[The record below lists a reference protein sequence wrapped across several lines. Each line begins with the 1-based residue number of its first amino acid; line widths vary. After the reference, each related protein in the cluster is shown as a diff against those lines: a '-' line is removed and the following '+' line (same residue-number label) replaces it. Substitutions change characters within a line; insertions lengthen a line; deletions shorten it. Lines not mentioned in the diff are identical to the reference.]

1 MAEQRPSLPR
11 LDTGVLHDEPDS
23 ERLIMAVAQTLNI
36 PRKDI
41 LLFDSFADLG
51 GDQETA
57 ETVRLACRR
66 KGIEAKADDIMGCHT
81 LAELQTRI
89 TPFPP
94 RLMSPVEAS
103 NPASEDPAS
112 EDDNESGP
120 SSLSASA
127 DDLFSPVHRYSVS
140 SYGSHTTSSSS
151 EDSCVAT
158 RPTGQD
164 IESLLKSSPRV
175 SNVCL
180 VSPRAGPFDG
190 QLVALVKMCDSEA
203 LPTTPTSSDILLPP
217 RSEHAAQK
225 HEIRL
230 LRMAVQEWGADSRR
244 PQIWIPLRRMAERDG
259 GRPDTRRLQTWVQN
273 INEAVYEDIM
283 TLQIP
288 EPRRPSLNP
297 SSREQHRR
305 SWAESRMEVW
315 REDDEVDCD
324 EMECF
329 PLAPM
334 QQLYFQTSMQHMRE
348 SSCIVE
354 PEFRHSQSIM
364 LRVKGGADSS
374 DIEAAVEAMVARHA
388 MLRARFRPAHDEWV
402 QVIIPQASNSYRFGH
417 HTDVDDEEMSALV
430 EAAQAAINPTDGPVF
445 AVEHVQNDN
454 EQMLYLVAHHLVVD
468 LISWRIMVH
477 DLDELLQEG
486 TLLSEGSIPFPHW
499 VDYQSYEMSQRL
511 FEPTLPFEV
520 LPADLGYWDV
530 SRDANCYGNTQ
541 QSTFTLSTELSSILQ
556 KACSDVLR
564 TDAADVFLAS
574 LLLSFRQTFTDRS
587 PPTLWKSEHG
597 REVVHADFNIM
608 ETVGWFTSMCPVGV
622 GLEAA
627 TDLLQVIKLM
637 KDTRRAIPRDGI
649 PFFTSE
655 FSTPEG
661 ASGIPVE
668 VVLNWVDTL
677 QGIQREHGI
686 LQPMAIPGQ
695 AARTLRSDI
704 GANVGRLALFE
715 VTVMMDD
722 SGANVEFTYH
732 KHADHQDKIQ
742 LWLQSFEHLVL
753 EAIGRL
759 RYHEPELTLSDVP
772 LLRTSYK
779 ALTRLGTDRLVGSG
793 LPSSKDI
800 ETIYPV
806 TPAQQEILMSQSQ
819 SAESFHVH
827 GVYEL
832 RAPDGTAVDATR
844 LCKAWQSIVAN
855 KPALRSIFIDSVS
868 REGLFDQVVLKKT
881 SPSMLFL
888 ESSRPEEA
896 LSRVPALKMPLVEPR
911 HRLSVCHTTA
921 KTLVRVDVSQAICDL
936 MSVHNLMA
944 ELCSV
949 YSGQAPSHNEA
960 LHRTYL
966 YHVSS
971 LDTAYS
977 LEVWKTD
984 LASAKP
990 CLFPRL
996 TPEAEDVAKPQ
1007 PFDLE
1012 VSRAQLMA
1020 FCRGREVEPASV
1032 LQLAWALVLR
1042 SFVGMDH
1049 VSFGYQYAGRDEEL
1063 LRGIG
1068 EAVGSF
1074 ASILPCSVDVSPDQT
1089 IKECLAAVDEAFANS
1104 RKHQNLTMAEIQHAL
1119 HLRENLFNTCFFFE
1133 DADLFA
1139 GYARDGADM
1148 NQLKPSLVTS
1158 ARRTDCQLSLTAM
1171 FTNDRLHANL
1181 SSRFLSSNQ
1190 VHSVMNSFESAVKAI
1205 IAHPTRLIGETDL
1218 FTDRD
1223 YAQLVL
1229 HDWEAGQR
1237 SPKVDAC
1244 LHDVILR
1251 HGQIRPHAQA
1261 VCAWDGELSYIQL
1274 ATLVTRLRT
1283 YLVNL
1288 GVCPG
1293 MTVPVVLE
1301 KNRWAPVML
1310 LAVMQAGASFVALD
1324 CQDQVTVQSTIRY
1337 LNPHIVLASETA
1349 WKELGAVVM
1358 NLVIVN
1364 DAFFA
1369 MLPPHL
1375 STLAR
1380 EATPDHAACVFVTP
1394 RRTSSGSSRSIFF
1407 THSALCST
1415 FVAQGPALRM
1425 DAASRVLQLSA
1436 FNVDISLVEMLGT
1449 MVHGGCVCVP
1459 SPRDRVHDLAGAIA
1473 RMGVTWT
1480 YMTTVL
1486 ARRIN
1491 PTSVPSLKTLC
1502 FRTRKLDQDTYGP
1515 WLENR
1520 TVLLAYGAPDVCPL
1534 GISVTEVAKDKDLS
1548 IIPPPLMGR
1557 FWILNPEDPR
1567 KLMPVGAIGE
1577 LAIDSPSVTPHRF
1590 APDMPLVAPSRR
1602 NSTASPSE
1610 KPRARYL
1617 KTGHRVR
1624 YLDDGK
1630 VQFISS
1636 VRDDVVVDGSSVDV
1650 ANVEQRIR
1658 RCLGPGVDVVV
1669 DKIATKDSL
1678 RILAAFLELGDSL
1691 FHGKEGF
1698 EEVSQRVKERTFIA
1712 KKLFEAS
1719 LDNPDASAPGLPEH
1733 CVPAVFIPL
1742 KAFPMSTSLKINRR
1756 KLLRMAAG
1764 LTYAELIDMSN
1775 VPNPQEIQRVV
1786 LAQKPLPLTRP
1797 EDVMRSVWARVLGV
1811 PVVDIRG
1818 SSSFI
1823 SAGGNRFLA
1832 SELVVACRRV
1842 GLRVSLADI
1851 FKEVTLTEICRS
1863 ATTSYQPPKKERV
1876 KVPRN
1881 LASMKGFDSRFVK
1894 NVIAPKLQCR
1904 AQDVLDVTEASSEQ
1918 IRNLELAMYKTRADI
1933 VSIVLNFNGRLSA
1946 DKLEAACEALT
1957 KLHPALRTAFV
1968 FHGKQ
1973 VYQVLCSSFQ
1983 PAFETFQCPT
1993 SRLESVAEKV
2003 VTQNQSIEFQP
2014 HVPTTDFTYLDAGEQ
2029 GTLIVRLSKAQ
2040 IDDASVS
2047 LLVQDLTALYEDNN
2061 DVQTASSFYAYMRA
2075 ARSASEAGGIE
2086 YWTKQLE
2093 GAKMTEVV
2101 SHSKPRGPTSQIKSV
2116 QETIK
2121 INTLGDHGMT
2131 PYDIVKAA
2139 WATVLATVS
2148 GVNDV
2153 LFGETI
2159 QGHNIKLP
2167 ANVDLSSMVGCL
2179 TNTIPVRFRFP
2190 ARHSAPL
2197 DLMKSLQRQRR
2208 SNCRY
2213 ESFGVREV
2221 AQRCTGWPSWTRFST
2236 VVHHQTTA
2244 PVDGSAT
2251 LNIGS
2256 TTFTYKTVEPEARD
2270 LPDLLVCSTM
2280 QSSELVNIQI
2290 QFAENRVSTAFVEEC
2305 MRLLVAALN
2314 TLASRDTFA
2323 QPMLQSAAEI
2333 ERSEKRIPFPE
2344 QKAAGHVPIDHLLL
2358 PEQRSSLEHA
2368 IATAWNEVLKS
2379 TDQEMPRQ
2387 TPFYSRADSLLPA
2400 HTLASR
2406 LNQKLPQLNIGG
2418 IDGVVFAAEDVIE
2431 NPTQQAQLAFVA
2443 QALREGGALS
2453 LPLRSK
2459 TTSFLPDK
2467 PAPKP
2472 ASSADKALTWRNSM
2486 RLLRGRDSMR
2496 GLSIKA
2502 PSWKK
2507 HKESRDHGEMSPT
2520 SVDTPLTP
2528 ITPRDPI
2535 TSVPELM
2542 DIESLS
2548 GLFAGRNSGGSDGIV
2563 QAIIEENG
2571 ENQSKGSVY
2580 EDEVSP
2586 LSTTGGYPHM
2596 SMWGRLND
2604 ATQDV
2609 SPVGR
2614 HNFST

>member
-1 MAEQRPSLPR
+1 
-11 LDTGVLHDEPDS
+11 
-23 ERLIMAVAQTLNI
+23 
-36 PRKDI
+36 
-41 LLFDSFADLG
+41 
-51 GDQETA
+51 
-57 ETVRLACRR
+57 
-66 KGIEAKADDIMGCHT
+66 
-81 LAELQTRI
+81 
-89 TPFPP
+89 
-94 RLMSPVEAS
+94 
-103 NPASEDPAS
+103 
-112 EDDNESGP
+112 
-120 SSLSASA
+120 
-127 DDLFSPVHRYSVS
+127 
-140 SYGSHTTSSSS
+140 
-151 EDSCVAT
+151 
-158 RPTGQD
+158 
-164 IESLLKSSPRV
+164 
-175 SNVCL
+175 
-180 VSPRAGPFDG
+180 
-190 QLVALVKMCDSEA
+190 
-203 LPTTPTSSDILLPP
+203 
-217 RSEHAAQK
+217 
-225 HEIRL
+225 
-230 LRMAVQEWGADSRR
+230 
-244 PQIWIPLRRMAERDG
+244 
-259 GRPDTRRLQTWVQN
+259 
-273 INEAVYEDIM
+273 
-283 TLQIP
+283 
-288 EPRRPSLNP
+288 
-297 SSREQHRR
+297 
-305 SWAESRMEVW
+305 
-315 REDDEVDCD
+315 
-324 EMECF
+324 
-329 PLAPM
+329 
-334 QQLYFQTSMQHMRE
+334 
-348 SSCIVE
+348 
-354 PEFRHSQSIM
+354 
-364 LRVKGGADSS
+364 
-374 DIEAAVEAMVARHA
+374 
-388 MLRARFRPAHDEWV
+388 
-402 QVIIPQASNSYRFGH
+402 
-417 HTDVDDEEMSALV
+417 
-430 EAAQAAINPTDGPVF
+430 
-445 AVEHVQNDN
+445 
-454 EQMLYLVAHHLVVD
+454 
-468 LISWRIMVH
+468 
-477 DLDELLQEG
+477 
-486 TLLSEGSIPFPHW
+486 
-499 VDYQSYEMSQRL
+499 
-511 FEPTLPFEV
+511 
-520 LPADLGYWDV
+520 
-530 SRDANCYGNTQ
+530 
-541 QSTFTLSTELSSILQ
+541 
-556 KACSDVLR
+556 
-564 TDAADVFLAS
+564 
-574 LLLSFRQTFTDRS
+574 
-587 PPTLWKSEHG
+587 
-597 REVVHADFNIM
+597 
-608 ETVGWFTSMCPVGV
+608 
-622 GLEAA
+622 
-627 TDLLQVIKLM
+627 
-637 KDTRRAIPRDGI
+637 
-649 PFFTSE
+649 
-655 FSTPEG
+655 
-661 ASGIPVE
+661 
-668 VVLNWVDTL
+668 
-677 QGIQREHGI
+677 
-686 LQPMAIPGQ
+686 
-695 AARTLRSDI
+695 
-704 GANVGRLALFE
+704 
-715 VTVMMDD
+715 
-722 SGANVEFTYH
+722 
-732 KHADHQDKIQ
+732 
-742 LWLQSFEHLVL
+742 
-753 EAIGRL
+753 
-759 RYHEPELTLSDVP
+759 
-772 LLRTSYK
+772 
-779 ALTRLGTDRLVGSG
+779 
-793 LPSSKDI
+793 
-800 ETIYPV
+800 
-806 TPAQQEILMSQSQ
+806 
-819 SAESFHVH
+819 
-827 GVYEL
+827 
-832 RAPDGTAVDATR
+832 
-844 LCKAWQSIVAN
+844 
-855 KPALRSIFIDSVS
+855 
-868 REGLFDQVVLKKT
+868 
-881 SPSMLFL
+881 
-888 ESSRPEEA
+888 
-896 LSRVPALKMPLVEPR
+896 
-911 HRLSVCHTTA
+911 
-921 KTLVRVDVSQAICDL
+921 

-984 LASAKP
+984 LARSRP

-1012 VSRAQLMA
+1012 VTREQLMA

-1042 SFVGMDH
+1042 AFVGMDH

-1063 LRGIG
+1063 LRGID

-1074 ASILPCSVDVSPDQT
+1074 ASILPCSVDVFPNQT
-1089 IKECLAAVDEAFANS
+1089 IKKCLAVVDEAFANS

-1119 HLRENLFNTCFFFE
+1119 HLREKDLFNTCFFFE

-1139 GYARDGADM
+1139 EYARDGADM

-1205 IAHPTRLIGETDL
+1205 IERPTRLVAETDL

-1251 HGQIRPHAQA
+1251 HGQTRPHAPA

-1324 CQDQVTVQSTIRY
+1324 YQDQATVQSTIRY

-1349 WKELGAVVM
+1349 WKELGAVVL

-1364 DAFFA
+1364 NAFFA
-1369 MLPPHL
+1369 MLPPRL
-1375 STLAR
+1375 STLVR

-1394 RRTSSGSSRSIFF
+1394 KRTSSGGSRSIFF
-1407 THSALCST
+1407 THSALCSA
-1415 FVAQGPALRM
+1415 FVAQGPALKM
-1425 DAASRVLQLSA
+1425 DATSRVLQLSA

-1459 SPRDRVHDLAGAIA
+1459 SPRDRLHDLAGAIA

-1480 YMTTVL
+1480 YMTGVL

-1491 PTSVPSLKTLC
+1491 PASVPSLKTLC

-1548 IIPPPLMGR
+1548 IIPPPLTGR

-1590 APDMPLVAPSRR
+1590 APDLPLVAPSRR
-1602 NSTASPSE
+1602 NSTASTSE
-1610 KPRARYL
+1610 KPKARYL

-1650 ANVEQRIR
+1650 ADVEQRIR

-1678 RILAAFLELGDSL
+1678 RILAAFLELGDTL

-1712 KKLFEAS
+1712 KKLFETS
-1719 LDNPDASAPGLPEH
+1719 LDNPDASAARLPEH

-1764 LTYAELIDMSN
+1764 LTYAELVDMSS
-1775 VPNPQEIQRVV
+1775 VANPQEIQRVV

-1811 PVVDIRG
+1811 PVADIRG
-1818 SSSFI
+1818 TSSFI

-1851 FKEVTLTEICRS
+1851 FKEATLTEICRS
-1863 ATTSYQPPKKERV
+1863 STTSYQPPKKERV

-1881 LASMKGFDSRFVK
+1881 LASMKGFDSKFVK
-1894 NVIAPKLQCR
+1894 NVIAPKLQCK
-1904 AQDVLDVTEASSEQ
+1904 AQDVLDVAEASSEQ

-1933 VSIVLNFNGRLSA
+1933 VSVVLNFNGRLST

-1968 FHGKQ
+1968 IHEQQ
-1973 VYQVLCSSFQ
+1973 VYQVLCSSFK
-1983 PAFETFQCPT
+1983 PEFKTFACPT
-1993 SRLESVAEKV
+1993 SRLESVAEKL

-2047 LLVQDLTALYEDNN
+2047 LLVQDLTALYEENN
-2061 DVQTASSFYAYMRA
+2061 EVRTASNFYEYMRA
-2075 ARSASEAGGIE
+2075 ARSANEAGGIE
-2086 YWTKQLE
+2086 YWTEQLE

-2101 SHSKPRGPTSQIKSV
+2101 SHSKPCGPTSQIKSV

-2148 GVNDV
+2148 GINDV

-2213 ESFGVREV
+2213 ESFGMREI
-2221 AQRCTGWPSWTRFST
+2221 AQKCTGWPSWTRFST

-2256 TTFTYKTVEPEARD
+2256 TTFTYKTVEPEVRD

-2280 QSSELVNIQI
+2280 QTSELVNVQI

-2314 TLASRDTFA
+2314 TLTSRDTFA
-2323 QPMLQSAAEI
+2323 QPMLQSADEI
-2333 ERSEKRIPFPE
+2333 ERSEKRIPFRGQE
-2344 QKAAGHVPIDHLLL
+2344 VGGLHVPIDHLLL
-2358 PEQRSSLEHA
+2358 PEQRSNLEAA

-2379 TDQEMPRQ
+2379 TGQEKPHQ
-2387 TPFYSRADSLLPA
+2387 TSFYSRVDSLLPA
-2400 HTLASR
+2400 HALASH
-2406 LNQKLPQLNIGG
+2406 LNQKLPKLNIGG
-2418 IDGVVFAAEDVIE
+2418 IDGVVFTAEDVIE
-2431 NPTQQAQLAFVA
+2431 NPTQQAQLAFVVR
-2443 QALREGGALS
+2443 ALREGGALS

-2459 TTSFLPDK
+2459 TMSFLSDK

-2472 ASSADKALTWRNSM
+2472 TSGSDKPLTWRNSM

-2507 HKESRDHGEMSPT
+2507 HKDQKESKDYGEMSPT

-2542 DIESLS
+2542 DIGSLS
-2548 GLFAGRNSGGSDGIV
+2548 GLFAGRDSGGSDGIA

-2571 ENQSKGSVY
+2571 EHQTKGSVD

-2586 LSTTGGYPHM
+2586 LSASGGYPHM

-2604 ATQDV
+2604 ATRDV
-2609 SPVGR
+2609 SPVGGQKS
-2614 HNFST
+2614 FK